1 MSSDMHSEAGT
12 EANILDRLRKPVS
25 NVSTSLGPRYDK
37 VDSIQ
42 QTPTHQAK
50 ACRQKAPAWSLLEA
64 VLYDWQRLVEER
76 GAITTTEILQ
86 KKAKEIWEQLPE

>member
-25 NVSTSLGPRYDK
+25 NGSSANITTVLPSQQSLHLLALNTTKST
-37 VDSIQ
+37 
-42 QTPTHQAK
+42 
-50 ACRQKAPAWSLLEA
+50 
-64 VLYDWQRLVEER
+64 RLVEER

-86 KKAKEIWEQLPE
+86 KKAKEIWEQLPEYKDQPTPEFSYGWIM